1 MSTATIPQELLFV
14 LRDRADRYWTAA
26 DIWKC
31 LSEQFPDTADDY
43 THLLRDADDSIADE
57 PGFVA
62 AQLRQLA
69 DRVDR
74 QWLHTA
80 APAGGTRPSST
91 RRVEIFRYRGDY
103 DRSL

>member
-1 MSTATIPQELLFV
+1 MSTSTIPQDLLIV
-14 LRDRADRYWTAA
+14 LRERADRYWTAA
-26 DIWKC
+26 DIWNC
-31 LSEQFPDTADDY
+31 LSEQFPDTAEHY

-62 AQLRQLA
+62 AQLRQIPDL
-69 DRVDR
+69 VDR

-80 APAGGTRPSST
+80 APATRTRPGST
-91 RRVEIFRYRGDY
+91 RRIEIFRWHSDY